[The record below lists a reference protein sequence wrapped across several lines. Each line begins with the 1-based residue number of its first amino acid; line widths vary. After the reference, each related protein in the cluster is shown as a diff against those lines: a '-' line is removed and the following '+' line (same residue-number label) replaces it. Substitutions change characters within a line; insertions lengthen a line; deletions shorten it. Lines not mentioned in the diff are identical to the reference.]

1 VFESDYLLLP
11 ADLTASPFYITNL
24 MNYIVG
30 NTAVGGW
37 SGFAFPI
44 LPDAIGVSRS
54 AAFHPHTR
62 TTLLFDGNTARS
74 SGWWWDS
81 AGAQRAG
88 RVQQPAFALRERQRR
103 TR

>member
-1 VFESDYLLLP
+1 VFEDDYLLLP
-11 ADLTASPFYITNL
+11 ADLTASPFYITNM

-54 AAFHPHTR
+54 ATFHPYTR

-81 AGAQRAG
+81 AGALRAVG
-88 RVQQPAFALRERQRR
+88 VQHALHGRQRR
-103 TR
+103 M